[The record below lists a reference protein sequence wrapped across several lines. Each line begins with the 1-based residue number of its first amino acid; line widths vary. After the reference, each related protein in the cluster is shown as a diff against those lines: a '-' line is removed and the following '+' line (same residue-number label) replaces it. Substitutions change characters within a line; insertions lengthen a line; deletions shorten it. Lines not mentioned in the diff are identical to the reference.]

1 MQVMGGLCD
10 DDPETTL
17 TAFVHIGPTFVHNA
31 LKQAGIHCS
40 SPGVNVEEA
49 IRSTSAY
56 LKRALTKPGRR
67 PYTVAI
73 ASYALALDGLPTTL
87 HELLLRGAAP
97 GFSHWLDRENH
108 LFTLE
113 ATGYALLAL
122 VKWGRMEEAA
132 APFKWLNSQR
142 RKGGGF
148 GSTQPTMVGGGLCVK
163 HLVRVPDT
171 QTPS

>member
-1 MQVMGGLCD
+1 MGNGLR
-10 DDPETTL
+10 
-17 TAFVHIGPTFVHNA
+17 
-31 LKQAGIHCS
+31 Q
-40 SPGVNVEEA
+40 
-49 IRSTSAY
+49 
-56 LKRALTKPGRR
+56 
-67 PYTVAI
+67 
-73 ASYALALDGLPTTL
+73 
-87 HELLLRGAAP
+87 P

-108 LFTLE
+108 LFMLE

-142 RKGGGF
+142 RRGGGF

-171 QTPS
+171 QTTSDVPAETLRAQRDSYRCSGDGRGEETLSVLQTDLKTRPASGAAFGEVISGGCWRINVEICRYKPRR